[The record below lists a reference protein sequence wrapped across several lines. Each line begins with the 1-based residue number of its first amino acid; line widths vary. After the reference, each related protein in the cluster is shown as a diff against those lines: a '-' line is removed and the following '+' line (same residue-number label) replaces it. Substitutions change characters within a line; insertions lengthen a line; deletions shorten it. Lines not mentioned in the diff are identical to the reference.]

1 MFPHSSFQTAGAN
14 PGQRTVSLD
23 LPGLFKHPLRIANG
37 MGIYWVVLTDNDQ
50 QAAKDHQVVRNY
62 LNGRLEPEAL
72 FVMPEANIEQHL
84 CVNGFADVY
93 YALLSDQ
100 PRQTVTAQPQDQ
112 DYPLQVANALPG
124 KLKTHAAQQVVAAMR
139 DDRRPV
145 PNLFRDVIETA
156 LKLAEEI

>member
-1 MFPHSSFQTAGAN
+1 MTPPARGNSTFIFAG
-14 PGQRTVSLD
+14 R
-23 LPGLFKHPLRIANG
+23 
-37 MGIYWVVLTDNDQ
+37 
-50 QAAKDHQVVRNY
+50 
-62 LNGRLEPEAL
+62 
-72 FVMPEANIEQHL
+72 EAN
-84 CVNGFADVY
+84 CCSRVAGFWGEGETEATLIPES

-112 DYPLQVANALPG
+112 DYPLQAANALPG